1 MPMKLRIHRMH
12 WLDRGPPSI
21 ANLRGDVEL
30 DVGEPIWFDADT
42 DHATATTR
50 LEEAV
55 AAL

>member
-1 MPMKLRIHRMH
+1 VPMKLRIHRMH